1 MVTVAVEELREMLAR
16 KKSKGNNGVQNN
28 KHPDEVT
35 PVEIKEPIVDITIA
49 VGDRV
54 TVSYDD
60 TTQSKN
66 LQGEYPSVTATY
78 RIEESQPRVATKKPA
93 IIETRPTKDY
103 LEISSILDT
112 SSLGRA
118 LLGKKVGDEVSVT
131 VGGETTKYTII
142 NIEKAPLPPASN

>member
-1 MVTVAVEELREMLAR
+1 MVFVPLETLKEELARKRSKINNAGNDETHKEPLKVSLSEVAKDTVAV
-16 KKSKGNNGVQNN
+16 
-28 KHPDEVT
+28 
-35 PVEIKEPIVDITIA
+35 
-49 VGDRV
+49 GDKV

-60 TTQSKN
+60 KTQPKN
-66 LQGEYPSVTATY
+66 PQGEYPSVTATY

-142 NIEKAPLPPASN
+142 NIEKTPLPPASN